1 VGRRR
6 HAFALPCP
14 ARGGKA
20 RTAGRSHDL
29 LEAAQA
35 DRPPRL
41 QVQRDKVVQ
50 QKRTLARRR
59 RAFDQ
64 RQAPRRRRLR
74 VPLERRRQVLEHF
87 FPFIPQVDA
96 KRKAKKKSAQIIKR
110 DEKDLRLSGY
120 P

>member
-87 FPFIPQVDA
+87 LMMNLIRTSWRQ
-96 KRKAKKKSAQIIKR
+96 KKSKEEIR
-110 DEKDLRLSGY
+110 TNN
-120 P
+120 

>member
-87 FPFIPQVDA
+87 FPFIQLTP
-96 KRKAKKKSAQIIKR
+96 K
-110 DEKDLRLSGY
+110 EKQRRNQHK
-120 P
+120 